1 MTFQEK
7 REQSEKEL
15 RTQIKWQESK
25 LSDVTS
31 QLKFESDQKNKM
43 AEEIVRLEKLV
54 KSREDYM
61 CNLETEAIMLRK
73 EIKDAKFNNE
83 KQGYNGFVGGLT
95 QLRTNRGRSTSNNRG
110 VDRSAERKPINLSNN
125 NAVAKNPEREQEPH
139 LMRSQVKASDAW
151 KNYQPPSPITN
162 NVSLDARSRL
172 MMSDLSRQK
181 SSQRQHAQPEIQHTF
196 RMANTAQISSA
207 VSPRIEAKSSERRP
221 IPVYDYEEILK
232 KSSQKT
238 SIVS

>member
-83 KQGYNGFVGGLT
+83 K
-95 QLRTNRGRSTSNNRG
+95 
-110 VDRSAERKPINLSNN
+110 
-125 NAVAKNPEREQEPH
+125 
-139 LMRSQVKASDAW
+139 
-151 KNYQPPSPITN
+151 
-162 NVSLDARSRL
+162 
-172 MMSDLSRQK
+172 
-181 SSQRQHAQPEIQHTF
+181 
-196 RMANTAQISSA
+196 
-207 VSPRIEAKSSERRP
+207 
-221 IPVYDYEEILK
+221 
-232 KSSQKT
+232 
-238 SIVS
+238 